1 MANGYNPMSFVTN
14 LSGIMQQSGAQGLRW
29 EGQQKGKSSRLI
41 RQFLNEKANAAA
53 VASRGLGLLSLLSKP
68 AGWATQAAVFAKT
81 GSVNAARAAGAAVS
95 GGIQKFGG
103 DREVDKLDTSGID
116 MSEILYNRDTALKA
130 DSAASSA
137 INQLIEGV
145 NPRAISTA
153 ITTPLQYETLQN
165 VFNMNKPVS
174 NISSPSASTPVTDA
188 SVREAMSKTSPV
200 EFGYSDA
207 VNPAQT
213 NPGLILSELS
223 RMGSMSPV
231 SNVVE
236 SQTKPFSNLLSF
248 FMRGMQSNNNLSTDP
263 LEEELK
269 MNSGQAYNNPGG
281 IY

>member
-68 AGWATQAAVFAKT
+68 AGWAAQAGVTLAT
-81 GSVNAARAAGAAVS
+81 GNPWAGRAAGATVS

-231 SNVVE
+231 SNVVD

-248 FMRGMQSNNNLSTDP
+248 FMKGMQSNNNLSTDP

>member
-1 MANGYNPMSFVTN
+1 
-14 LSGIMQQSGAQGLRW
+14 
-29 EGQQKGKSSRLI
+29 
-41 RQFLNEKANAAA
+41 
-53 VASRGLGLLSLLSKP
+53 
-68 AGWATQAAVFAKT
+68 
-81 GSVNAARAAGAAVS
+81 
-95 GGIQKFGG
+95 
-103 DREVDKLDTSGID
+103 

-165 VFNMNKPVS
+165 VFNINKPVS